1 MALLGSIIAESG
13 CGCRTGGQGCRSDG
27 VVGGQP
33 ADHRLI
39 GGLDLQRH
47 MADAEA
53 LLQFVLSAPK
63 QGFGRDAFGAHE
75 VRGQR
80 RLGRAHA
87 PDMQVVDG
95 GDAGQRTEIIGD
107 GVALDAGRHGMQGE
121 IDRVPQYRP
130 GADDDD
136 DADREAD
143 RRIEPQPA
151 GHQNEHAGK
160 HDAQCHRGIGSE
172 MQKGG
177 PDIEGAQAPEKENQ
191 RCRAIDDDPDRGDDD
206 DRHPGERL
214 RRLQAADCLPG
225 DPAGDDQQQ
234 DGIAERHE
242 DRAAAEAVGVAPARP
257 ALAENR
263 GAPRRREGEHV
274 AEIVPGI
281 GKQRERVRGDPVKPL
296 GDAVGGGERHAD
308 GESASEIRRSSAVR
322 CAAMRP
328 MRAMQLAMIVG
339 MIEHAGNIRS
349 KADSYRLRG
358 PPGRVS
364 CSNTDRGQAM
374 ALGGSNGIAARSISA
389 EDARAMLR
397 DGSEIA
403 LLDVREEGVFSED
416 GHPFFANSVPL
427 SRLELL
433 VRDLVPRKLTRIVVY
448 DGGDENLADRA
459 AAKLT
464 RMGYRDVAV
473 MAGGTRGW
481 AAAGYELFTGVN
493 VPSKAFGELVE
504 HRCETPHINAAELKR
519 RLDAGEKVLIV
530 DSRPIGEF
538 RNMSIP
544 GAFDCP
550 GAELVY
556 RVPDQVP
563 SSDTLVV
570 VNCAGRTR
578 SIIGAQSLRNAGLPN
593 PVLALE
599 NGTMGWELAGLEL
612 ARGREEALPAPSP
625 EGLRRAQDLA
635 DKVAERFA
643 IRHIDDAALSRFQ
656 AEAEERTLY
665 LFDVRSP
672 EEYIA
677 GHLAGARSAPGGQLV
692 QATDV
697 YMATRNARIVLTDDD
712 GVRAVM
718 TGSWLVQMG
727 WPEVYVL
734 AGGLKGRQLV
744 QGMPKPV
751 IPELD
756 TAAAATI
763 LPAELQALVEKGEA
777 SVVDLAPSL
786 AYEAG
791 HIPGAW
797 FAVRAQLPGSLDQV
811 PKRRV
816 LVLTSP
822 DAALARLAAARL
834 RRARSR

>member
-1 MALLGSIIAESG
+1 
-13 CGCRTGGQGCRSDG
+13 
-27 VVGGQP
+27 
-33 ADHRLI
+33 
-39 GGLDLQRH
+39 
-47 MADAEA
+47 
-53 LLQFVLSAPK
+53 
-63 QGFGRDAFGAHE
+63 
-75 VRGQR
+75 
-80 RLGRAHA
+80 
-87 PDMQVVDG
+87 
-95 GDAGQRTEIIGD
+95 
-107 GVALDAGRHGMQGE
+107 
-121 IDRVPQYRP
+121 
-130 GADDDD
+130 
-136 DADREAD
+136 
-143 RRIEPQPA
+143 
-151 GHQNEHAGK
+151 
-160 HDAQCHRGIGSE
+160 
-172 MQKGG
+172 
-177 PDIEGAQAPEKENQ
+177 
-191 RCRAIDDDPDRGDDD
+191 
-206 DRHPGERL
+206 
-214 RRLQAADCLPG
+214 
-225 DPAGDDQQQ
+225 
-234 DGIAERHE
+234 
-242 DRAAAEAVGVAPARP
+242 
-257 ALAENR
+257 
-263 GAPRRREGEHV
+263 
-274 AEIVPGI
+274 
-281 GKQRERVRGDPVKPL
+281 
-296 GDAVGGGERHAD
+296 
-308 GESASEIRRSSAVR
+308 
-322 CAAMRP
+322 
-328 MRAMQLAMIVG
+328 
-339 MIEHAGNIRS
+339 
-349 KADSYRLRG
+349 
-358 PPGRVS
+358 
-364 CSNTDRGQAM
+364 M

-433 VRDLVPRKLTRIVVY
+433 VRGLVPRQLTRIVVY
-448 DGGDENLADRA
+448 DGGDENLANRA

-464 RMGYRDVAV
+464 RMGYLDVAV
-473 MAGGTRGW
+473 MAGGAKGW

-504 HRCETPHINAAELKR
+504 HRCETPHIAAAELKR

-556 RVPDQVP
+556 RVPDQVR

-599 NGTMGWELAGLEL
+599 NGTMGWELAGFQL

-625 EGLRRAQDLA
+625 EGLRRAQVLA

-643 IRHIDDAALSRFQ
+643 IRHIDDAALSRSE
-656 AEAEERTLY
+656 AEAEARTLY

-692 QATDV
+692 QATDA

-756 TAAAATI
+756 AAVAATI
-763 LPAELQALVEKGEA
+763 LPAELQVIMVKGDV

-786 AYEAG
+786 AYEVG

-797 FAVRAQLPGSLDQV
+797 FAVRARLPASLDRV

-822 DAALARLAAARL
+822 DAALARLAAAELEDCGFAEIRVLDGGTVAWRAAGLPLATGREAMADTPDDCWRRPYDPYAAPDARERYL
-834 RRARSR
+834 RWEIELIRQIEREGDIGFRVSA